1 MDKRT
6 KQLFDWAASNA
17 TPSTA
22 TPSTD
27 APAIPSSKL
36 DSSMI
41 DAILGPD
48 DASLMLDSMTAV
60 KDTSL
65 PLDDRYL
72 SSGKESNTRVTAFD
86 NLELLVEQIDNA
98 SNLDVLKLWPPLLSM
113 LSSPEAELRR
123 YAAWVTGTAV
133 QNNPKAQGHLLQYK
147 GVKKLVEKLDD
158 VYSVRTKVLYALG
171 CQLNQFPAGVR
182 QFSEVGGWKKLRT
195 CIDKVDEGTECQRRV
210 AFFLSNY
217 LAEEG
222 IQTTGLEENHFLEGF
237 VNILE
242 KETDPD
248 LLEKVH
254 PHDNDHLTQ
263 TIQAVNLLVTKRIDT
278 TSPQTLSK
286 LTHLLPQLKSQS
298 PEALDNSQWTTLE
311 NSLSSL

>member
-17 TPSTA
+17 TPSNA
-22 TPSTD
+22 TSADAPTVPSTTLD
-27 APAIPSSKL
+27 PSI
-36 DSSMI
+36 I

-48 DASLMLDSMTAV
+48 DATLMLDSMTAI

-65 PLDDRYL
+65 PLEDRYL
-72 SSGKESNTRVTAFD
+72 SSEAETNTRLTAFD

-113 LSSPEAELRR
+113 LSSPDAELRR

-147 GVKKLVEKLDD
+147 GVKKLVDKLDD

-171 CQLNQFPAGVR
+171 CQLNQCPAAVR
-182 QFSEVGGWKKLRT
+182 QFTEVGGWKKLRA

-217 LAEEG
+217 LAEG
-222 IQTTGLEENHFLEGF
+222 GVQTEGLEDNHFLEGF
-237 VNILE
+237 VNVLE
-242 KETDPD
+242 DVKDPD
-248 LLEKVH
+248 VLEKVR
-254 PHDNDHLTQ
+254 PYDDYLTQ
-263 TIQAVNLLVTKRIDT
+263 TLQAVNMLVSKRIG
-278 TSPQTLSK
+278 TSPETNSK
-286 LTHLLPQLKSQS
+286 LKHLLPKLKSQF
-298 PEALDNSQWTTLE
+298 PDALDQSQWTSLE
-311 NSLSSL
+311 TSLSSL